1 MAKFEITYKS
11 KTDND
16 SVTVWTT
23 ADYASEAIDNVL
35 DDYWDVCEI
44 LYVKQISND

>member
-1 MAKFEITYKS
+1 MAKFEITYES

-35 DDYWDVCEI
+35 DDYWDVRKI
-44 LYVKQISND
+44 LNVRQISND